1 MPKAGTG
8 GCWLELPLST
18 DRFATEDHCTKD
30 ECRSPHLASRLMIP
44 HCVAPRCATDTYLGC
59 IPAKRPDR
67 TYGAGPQ
74 PCSTGAL
81 LDMAPCACDSG
92 SLEGRRHIWGRCAD
106 PRCNV
111 ELAASYECIRSCDD
125 GPRHRHAR
133 ALRAGRRP
141 PPLDPHMAAFP
152 LTAQA
157 PARAAGRF
165 CHPWKSRLASNHQC
179 VIMGLGHA
187 RRPTGRRQAIALR
200 CPDSQDLPVS
210 FPLMMEV
217 TMYLASSGSVPSDR
231 RGRREITFQ
240 RSGDRWATLND
251 QGCVE
256 CLTGSKSRHRVT
268 KSQGV
273 SMRRSQA

>member
-92 SLEGRRHIWGRCAD
+92 SHEGRRHIWGRCAG
-106 PRCNV
+106 PRCKV
-111 ELAASYECIRSCDD
+111 EMTPSYECIRSCDG
-125 GPRHRHAR
+125 GPRHRHVR
-133 ALRAGRRP
+133 PLRAGRRP
-141 PPLDPHMAAFP
+141 PPRDPHMAAFP
-152 LTAQA
+152 ADSTSACTGCRAFLSSLEITLGLQ
-157 PARAAGRF
+157 PPMRYHGARTRPSAYWSSAGDCSLVPRF
-165 CHPWKSRLASNHQC
+165 AGSAGLVSPRDASNDVPSIFGKRSERQARSPRDH
-179 VIMGLGHA
+179 VSAERRPVGYLEPSGLG
-187 RRPTGRRQAIALR
+187 RM
-200 CPDSQDLPVS
+200 PDRVEES
-210 FPLMMEV
+210 
-217 TMYLASSGSVPSDR
+217 TPSDQVAR
-231 RGRREITFQ
+231 CREAQ
-240 RSGDRWATLND
+240 
-251 QGCVE
+251 
-256 CLTGSKSRHRVT
+256 
-268 KSQGV
+268 
-273 SMRRSQA
+273 